1 VLTGAFSEI
10 TCDAKKFPLQKT
22 KKTKQ
27 YLQQKEK
34 LQHTYATIINSIL
47 HISTHVW
54 IKYIQT
60 QPKFYKKKC
69 KSIV

>member
-1 VLTGAFSEI
+1 MATLT
-10 TCDAKKFPLQKT
+10 
-22 KKTKQ
+22 Q

-60 QPKFYKKKC
+60 QPKFYKYKPNQNFIKKC